1 MAPTN
6 SSDSRIAA
14 ARARAESAKTALLAA
29 AVIAFFGAMALERG
43 AHAASTSS
51 PSQPATTSN
60 SDQSDDGSG
69 FFDNGGLAPSQGAPS
84 TGTGTS

>member
-1 MAPTN
+1 METPTTPN
-6 SSDSRIAA
+6 SRIAA

-43 AHAASTSS
+43 AHAASSAPSS
-51 PSQPATTSN
+51 NQPATS
-60 SDQSDDGSG
+60 SDESDDGSG

>member
-51 PSQPATTSN
+51 PGQPATTS
-60 SDQSDDGSG
+60 DQSEDDGSG

>member
-1 MAPTN
+1 
-6 SSDSRIAA
+6 
-14 ARARAESAKTALLAA
+14 
-29 AVIAFFGAMALERG
+29 VIAFFGAIALERG
-43 AHAASTSS
+43 AHAAST
-51 PSQPATTSN
+51 PSQPATSSD